1 MPRKIEGQFTEQRCQ
16 ICSWMAIRASFA
28 DLEISGPLENLVGQP
43 TKYLLQCLTMKSILA
58 CTALLVLTLT
68 SWSQEVKPLDPA
80 LTILSKFVGGK
91 WKAEGGMPIVHEWK
105 WNADKRGLH
114 ANNVIGLPGGK
125 TMNST
130 VFLGWDP
137 VAKKVYYLDMHD
149 SEMTYYGHITEK
161 NGGVEFRFGVLGSGK
176 EDWIERGKF
185 VGEDEWQADLIQIKD
200 SKEVVVASFKMK
212 RQREN

>member
-1 MPRKIEGQFTEQRCQ
+1 M
-16 ICSWMAIRASFA
+16 S
-28 DLEISGPLENLVGQP
+28 
-43 TKYLLQCLTMKSILA
+43 
-58 CTALLVLTLT
+58 
-68 SWSQEVKPLDPA
+68 
-80 LTILSKFVGGK
+80 
-91 WKAEGGMPIVHEWK
+91 IVHEWD

-114 ANNVIGLPGGK
+114 ANNVIGLPDGK
-125 TMNST
+125 SMLST

-137 VAKKVYYLDMHD
+137 IAKKVYYLDMHD
-149 SEMTYYGHITEK
+149 SETTYYGHITEK